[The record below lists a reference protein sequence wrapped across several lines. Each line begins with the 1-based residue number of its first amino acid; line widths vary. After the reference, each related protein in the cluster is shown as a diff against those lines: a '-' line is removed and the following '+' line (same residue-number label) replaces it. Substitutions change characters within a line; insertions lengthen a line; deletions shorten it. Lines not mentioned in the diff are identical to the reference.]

1 MSNRGN
7 RRLGVGAVLA
17 ILGISVILL
26 HTAVTGAVFSISA
39 SRSAARWESRLGEVI
54 RESLVQE
61 LRRLAAIRE
70 GLTADGARDIL
81 SRRMESSRFAVVFD
95 TEGRLLYWYV
105 AGESWVDRGIPVG
118 PASYDAARR
127 RLAQLLAEHP
137 LDGRS
142 VSVSA
147 TEEFE
152 ADLIAGPMAL
162 PVENY
167 RGELYGTLVAGAVDL
182 GGESSAGA
190 LFASALTSLIAA
202 VLTAAGV
209 GLAVVLYLA
218 AAAERATRA
227 LASSLEALAGASY
240 NGEVPRFRI
249 LQFDRIAES
258 ASTLASALARE
269 HELRV
274 RWVRNIAHDLK
285 TPVAALRAQFSGI
298 SEGVLPATPERIS
311 RLDRQLTTVEELIA
325 DFMLLTRLEAP
336 EFSPKREKI
345 APRELLHAMRR
356 RFGDL
361 FEAQGRVFRTAATGE
376 LPNCHADRWL
386 LERAL
391 ANLIEN
397 ARVHGHGEVALEASG
412 TESTILYTV
421 TNGGEIEASILD
433 TITEPSVRG
442 EPSTAG
448 HGLGLSI
455 AKAVATT
462 HGGTLAIACREDRV
476 LAELRLPCGPAA

>member
-167 RGELYGTLVAGAVDL
+167 RG
-182 GGESSAGA
+182 
-190 LFASALTSLIAA
+190 
-202 VLTAAGV
+202 
-209 GLAVVLYLA
+209 
-218 AAAERATRA
+218 
-227 LASSLEALAGASY
+227 
-240 NGEVPRFRI
+240 
-249 LQFDRIAES
+249 
-258 ASTLASALARE
+258 
-269 HELRV
+269 
-274 RWVRNIAHDLK
+274 
-285 TPVAALRAQFSGI
+285 
-298 SEGVLPATPERIS
+298 
-311 RLDRQLTTVEELIA
+311 
-325 DFMLLTRLEAP
+325 
-336 EFSPKREKI
+336 
-345 APRELLHAMRR
+345 
-356 RFGDL
+356 
-361 FEAQGRVFRTAATGE
+361 
-376 LPNCHADRWL
+376 
-386 LERAL
+386 
-391 ANLIEN
+391 
-397 ARVHGHGEVALEASG
+397 
-412 TESTILYTV
+412 
-421 TNGGEIEASILD
+421 
-433 TITEPSVRG
+433 
-442 EPSTAG
+442 
-448 HGLGLSI
+448 
-455 AKAVATT
+455 
-462 HGGTLAIACREDRV
+462 
-476 LAELRLPCGPAA
+476 